1 MSLPK
6 HPKWHVAPLAPHPK
20 FFHPSLTEMEVRPCY
35 PLHIIHMFTEFTHTR
50 ATLPRHSNIA
60 PAILFVLG
68 MVALHESFQRT
79 IDDRFVPEEHSC
91 DGTQLQQ
98 FASNHEAQTFSR
110 GFLRL

>member
-1 MSLPK
+1 
-6 HPKWHVAPLAPHPK
+6 
-20 FFHPSLTEMEVRPCY
+20 MEIRPCY
-35 PLHIIHMFTEFTHTR
+35 PLHTIHMFTEFTHTH

-79 IDDRFVPEEHSC
+79 IDDRFVPKQHSC

-110 GFLRL
+110 VFYVCNVTFGRLKRNHLHAKRQNLTVL